1 MKMKYYCCILLIMLI
16 LALSG
21 CSTKYTLS
29 NTDLSTTGEQNTQ
42 EYSTLC
48 AETDTDLENESQPQ
62 GIYKG
67 NDKTNITDNANV
79 EKTSNSYEISTTIA
93 TLSGNE
99 ESTYDSAN
107 KNGIEL
113 SDDIW

>member
-1 MKMKYYCCILLIMLI
+1 MKMKYYCCILLIILI

-42 EYSTLC
+42 KYSTLC
-48 AETDTDLENESQPQ
+48 AETDTDLGNESQPQ
-62 GIYKG
+62 ESYKG
-67 NDKTNITDNANV
+67 NRTNINDNANA